1 MTLIDQI
8 LVISKQPPV
17 FGPILYAV
25 IVFFI
30 LSVTKPVYQKFKRS
44 RSGFGT
50 VFNSMTGKP
59 IDLARVRLVDIH
71 GLTVTSAVTDSYGHY
86 RLTGSPGEY
95 TLDVLKPNFTSPS
108 IFLKDRLHCKKFDN
122 VISSQRIRI
131 KDYGI
136 ITKDIPLDPINNTSA
151 QSPVFS
157 KHLLISDNAQ
167 FIIFYT
173 GLIYALYPVFYPTHI
188 AAWPIFALHIT
199 ISLYRV
205 ASFRPSKPQFG
216 TITDAQTGEP
226 IERVIIRLFDA
237 SFNKILNTQIT
248 SPKGRYAFLVNKG
261 SYYMTLQKEG
271 YKPVRLNFPNITKD
285 SYPLAT
291 NVNLKAIIET
301 ETI

>member
-1 MTLIDQI
+1 MTIIEQI
-8 LVISKQPPV
+8 LELCEQAPV
-17 FGPILYAV
+17 YGPVLYAFL
-25 IVFFI
+25 IYITF
-30 LSVTKPVYQKFKRS
+30 TATRPVYQKFKRN

-95 TLDVLKPNFTSPS
+95 MLDVLKPNFKSPS
-108 IFLKDRLHCKKFDN
+108 IFLKDRQRCKKFDN
-122 VISSQRIRI
+122 VISSQRIKI

-136 ITKDIPLDPINNTSA
+136 ITKDIPLDPINQTTA
-151 QSPVFS
+151 KSPIFNR
-157 KHLLISDNAQ
+157 KLLLSDNIQ
-167 FIIFYT
+167 MVIFYSS
-173 GLIYALYPVFYPTHI
+173 LAYFIYPFLYPSHI
-188 AAWPIFALHIT
+188 GAWPIFVLQIGASI
-199 ISLYRV
+199 YRI
-205 ASFRPSKPQFG
+205 ANFRPGKPQYG
-216 TITDAQTGEP
+216 TIIDGQSGIP
-226 IERVIIRLFDA
+226 LERVIIRLFDA

-248 SPKGRYAFLVNKG
+248 SSKGRYAFLVNKG

-291 NVNLKAIIET
+291 NVKLKSNT
-301 ETI
+301 LS